1 MFLGVA
7 DAIMQGC
14 NLSTTMTAQP
24 LVDHLYP
31 IIVKI
36 IIISDTMSDLSAF
49 DNYFSAD
56 EDDGDKEDQSPST
69 TTTTTVPAAEKPCG
83 WSGSFVGGKLFG
95 CQLPGVPTNDYCGRP
110 ACSNKFHHCCQTEWE
125 NAEQLYA
132 HPDDDPSNGKY
143 ESGHGT
149 KHYMRHHRCFAVA
162 APAEQ
167 AAIDAKLE
175 LKRKRESDT
184 IKKKSDL
191 VVFAERQTLD
201 TIVLTKDGK
210 DVETIG
216 GVAWSKLLKD
226 ARKAFMAKHKIQIPQ
241 TMRNAS
247 MLGAVVANWMNSAD
261 YRATVVSAV
270 TKKTGGKKPA
280 ANKPACLEAD
290 GTMFR
295 VVNTIISC
303 KKAYMETKIRI
314 VRTRNRLHGM

>member
-1 MFLGVA
+1 MMFLGVA

-125 NAEQLYA
+125 NAQQLYA
-132 HPDDDPSNGKY
+132 HPDDDPSDGKY

-149 KHYMRHHRCFAVA
+149 KHCMRHHRCFAVA

-184 IKKKSDL
+184 VKKKSDL

-201 TIVLTKDGK
+201 TIVLIDQRWEGCRDDWRSCLVKAVERCEESIYGK
-210 DVETIG
+210 AQDTDSTDYAERIH
-216 GVAWSKLLKD
+216 AWCCCCKLD
-226 ARKAFMAKHKIQIPQ
+226 
-241 TMRNAS
+241 
-247 MLGAVVANWMNSAD
+247 
-261 YRATVVSAV
+261 
-270 TKKTGGKKPA
+270 
-280 ANKPACLEAD
+280 E
-290 GTMFR
+290 FR
-295 VVNTIISC
+295 
-303 KKAYMETKIRI
+303 
-314 VRTRNRLHGM
+314 RL